1 MIKKM
6 KAIEYNTLK
15 TLLKLLIDN
24 IPIVIKEYGI
34 INGDVSIIPT
44 YPADLT
50 SLEKPS
56 IIVRKVDTRQSKVGL
71 GNVLG
76 QYFDTDARKLIDVVG
91 KRHDMMY
98 QFDVVAANS
107 TDRALFESIISDDI
121 LNMISYENNGRFPLY
136 NFLNGNK
143 NIEEIGT
150 IQLIGDP
157 TIYDI
162 DDGESTYDNYVG
174 FIRQNFVVIQNIAL
188 GNNEYVDLSN
198 GIKQSYKIKF

>member
-24 IPIVIKEYGI
+24 IPLVAKEYDI
-34 INGDVSIIPT
+34 INGEVSISPS

-50 SLEKPS
+50 GLEKPS

-76 QYFDTDARKLIDVVG
+76 QYFDSDARKFVDVVG

-98 QFDVVAANS
+98 QFDVVSANS
-107 TDRALFESIISDDI
+107 TDRALFESIVSDDI
-121 LNMISYENNGRFPLY
+121 FNMISYEHNGRFPLY

-162 DDGESTYDNYVG
+162 DDKESTYDNYVG
-174 FIRQNFVVIQNIAL
+174 FIRQNFVVIQSIPL
-188 GNNEYVDLSN
+188 NNSGSVDLSK